1 LGVERIEEGWL
12 GRKMWFY
19 GNVLAGEPT
28 EKCGVHEKDNKKRP
42 ISSVLSARRP
52 APAPTHTYNDDAAM
66 NMIVL
71 IITL

>member
-1 LGVERIEEGWL
+1 MGVERIEEGWL

-42 ISSVLSARRP
+42 ISSVL
-52 APAPTHTYNDDAAM
+52 PAPTHTYNDDAAM

>member
-1 LGVERIEEGWL
+1 
-12 GRKMWFY
+12 MWFY

-42 ISSVLSARRP
+42 ISNPLP
-52 APAPTHTYNDDAAM
+52 ASTHPYNDDAAV